1 MCPSTLTCPE
11 LCVAAASTCRIAK
24 HAEDH
29 YTVSFKSP
37 DGPEQTL
44 EVGLVMMATGR
55 SPRTEGLN
63 LEVNGDL
70 QHIHSACSI

>member
-1 MCPSTLTCPE
+1 
-11 LCVAAASTCRIAK
+11 VK

-37 DGPEQTL
+37 DGPEQSL

-55 SPRTEGLN
+55 SPRTAGLG
-63 LEVNGDL
+63 LEVSADCH
-70 QHIHSACSI
+70 HIHFFCVLLA